1 MGISSAADPLPHPT
15 ASPKEPTMQPSTSSP
30 RNLASATVAAG
41 VLVLVLAVAA
51 FGGEP
56 VVWPSPSPTPQP
68 SPTAQPSPSA
78 APSDAGAGP
87 VVIDLDLA
95 TDHAVSVTVDD
106 ATGDV
111 VDVRSGQAG
120 AGMSVRWGDVLV
132 TNVDART
139 IQVTWVGLPI
149 DEQLDLVIGRD
160 GETVTLA
167 FEQDL
172 PPAFSDAMGLDRVLV
187 VTFADPV
194 DADDVEVTFPAFQ
207 PA

>member
-1 MGISSAADPLPHPT
+1 
-15 ASPKEPTMQPSTSSP
+15 MQPSTSSP

-56 VVWPSPSPTPQP
+56 VVEPSPSPTPQP

-78 APSDAGAGP
+78 APSDEGAGP